1 MSPQGHSPSA
11 RDYQQG
17 GIALILVLWVLALI
31 SALAIAFAASTRT
44 DLQIV
49 RNDYE
54 TARARAAADGA
65 VSLAIMGILDP
76 SPQTKW
82 HAGLG
87 AHVLALPDANVRVS
101 IEDEGGKV
109 DLNAAPKDLLLGL
122 FQAIGIDPATSN
134 DLAESVIQRRHTP
147 QTETTLPAPGVA
159 TTSNRPTT
167 SFVDVSDL
175 RLVPGM
181 TRSLYDRI
189 APFVTVYSRSPRI
202 NPLTAPPAVLAGV
215 PGLTQP
221 EIQDFVVARSQPSAA
236 GNATTLLGGGA
247 QYLSDQPLQVIT
259 IRADATTENGA
270 RFVRKAVV
278 ALGTNRAP
286 YRFLAWEQATTAD
299 LSTSPPAGNEK
310 GNGSP

>member
-1 MSPQGHSPSA
+1 
-11 RDYQQG
+11 
-17 GIALILVLWVLALI
+17 LALI
-31 SALAIAFAASTRT
+31 SVLAIAFAANTRT

-76 SPQTKW
+76 SPQTQW

-109 DLNAAPKDLLLGL
+109 DLNAAPKEFLLGL
-122 FQAIGIDPATSN
+122 FQALGVDPGTSN
-134 DLAESVIQRRHTP
+134 DLAESIVQRRHTR
-147 QTETTLPAPGVA
+147 QADTTPPAPGVA
-159 TTSNRPTT
+159 TTSSRPIA

-181 TRSLYDRI
+181 TRSLFDRI
-189 APFVTVYSRSPRI
+189 APFVTVYSRNPRV
-202 NPLTAPPAVLAGV
+202 NPLTAALPVLAGV
-215 PGLTQP
+215 PGMTQA
-221 EIQDFVVARSQPSAA
+221 EIQDFVAARSQPSTI
-236 GNATTLLGGGA
+236 GNALALLRGGIR
-247 QYLSDQPLQVIT
+247 YLSDQPLQVIT

-270 RFVRKAVV
+270 RFVRSAIV

-286 YRFLAWEQATTAD
+286 YRFLAWEQATIAK
-299 LSTSPPAGNEK
+299 LSTSPPAGIEQ
-310 GNGSP
+310 GDGGR